1 MMKLFIGNLSYDTTE
16 AELLDLLVDFHPI
29 LDFHRPLDRE
39 TGRPRGF
46 AFVTLENREQGDAA
60 IAKLDGTEVGG
71 RKLHVNEA
79 EDRRPGGGRPPRRR
93 EFDAEGAE
101 GAEGGE
107 SGTFAPKR
115 PDDRPVDKHGN
126 RVRYKGI

>member
-1 MMKLFIGNLSYDTTE
+1 MKLFIGNLSYDTTE
-16 AELLDLLVDFHPI
+16 AELLDLLSEFEPI

-46 AFVTLENREQGDAA
+46 AFVTLEDREKGDAA
-60 IAKLDGTEVGG
+60 VTKLNGTDLGG

-79 EDRRPGGGRPPRRR
+79 EDRRGAAPRPPRRR
-93 EFDAEGAE
+93 EFSEGDSE
-101 GAEGGE
+101 EPGQPI
-107 SGTFAPKR
+107 PKK
-115 PDDRPVDKHGN
+115 PDDRPVDKDGN

>member
-1 MMKLFIGNLSYDTTE
+1 MKLFIGNLSYDTTE
-16 AELLDLLVDFHPI
+16 AELLDILVEFNPI

-46 AFVTLENREQGDAA
+46 AFVTLEDREKGEAA
-60 IAKLDGTEVGG
+60 VNKLNGIEIGG

-79 EDRRPGGGRPPRRR
+79 EDRRSAAPRPPRRR
-93 EFDAEGAE
+93 DFDDEGD
-101 GAEGGE
+101 GGGE
-107 SGTFAPKR
+107 EMRAAPKK
-115 PDDRPVDKHGN
+115 PDDRPVDKDGR

>member
-1 MMKLFIGNLSYDTTE
+1 MKLFIGNLSYETTE
-16 AELLDLLVDFHPI
+16 GELLDMLADFQPI

-46 AFVTLENREQGDAA
+46 AFVTLENREKGEAA
-60 IAKLDGTEVGG
+60 VIKLNGTDIGG

-79 EDRRPGGGRPPRRR
+79 EDRRAGGAAPRPPRRR
-93 EFDAEGAE
+93 EMDEGEE
-101 GAEGGE
+101 GEGGE
-107 SGTFAPKR
+107 MQVQKK
-115 PDDRPVDKHGN
+115 PDDRPVDKQGN

>member
-1 MMKLFIGNLSYDTTE
+1 MKLFIGNLSYDTTE
-16 AELLDLLVDFHPI
+16 GELLDVLSEFAPI

-46 AFVTLENREQGDAA
+46 AFVTLSDREKGDAA
-60 IAKLDGTEVGG
+60 IAKLNGTDLSG

-79 EDRRPGGGRPPRRR
+79 EDRRAGGGKPPPRRR
-93 EFDAEGAE
+93 DFDSEEGE
-101 GAEGGE
+101 DGV
-107 SGTFAPKR
+107 PVVRK
-115 PDDRPVDKHGN
+115 PQDDRPTDKEGK

>member
-1 MMKLFIGNLSYDTTE
+1 MKLFIGNLSYDTTE
-16 AELLDLLVDFHPI
+16 VELLDMLADYQPI

-46 AFVTLENREQGDAA
+46 AFVTLENREKGEAA
-60 IAKLDGTEVGG
+60 VAKLNGFDIGG

-79 EDRRPGGGRPPRRR
+79 EDRRAGAPRPPRRR
-93 EFDAEGAE
+93 ESDDGEEG
-101 GAEGGE
+101 EGGE
-107 SGTFAPKR
+107 VMQVQKK
-115 PDDRPVDKHGN
+115 PDDRPVDKNGN